1 MMVFDWDGR
10 HISNAFSYSYEKATR
25 KLVAF
30 GQGHIGVHFMAKA
43 HSRTTT
49 GRVLARTAL
58 LLHWR
63 RTVLAIFRY
72 KCRKY
77 LLWS

>member
-30 GQGHIGVHFMAKA
+30 GQGHIGVHFMEKA

-49 GRVLARTAL
+49 GRVL
-58 LLHWR
+58 
-63 RTVLAIFRY
+63 V
-72 KCRKY
+72 
-77 LLWS
+77 